1 VANTDA
7 FDLEMTPAP
16 RLLLIEDHDELAEA
30 TAAFLCHYGFEV
42 QVAQT
47 GREAIQ
53 TAAAFLPEIV
63 LCDMSLPDMSGFDIA
78 RELRRHPETGRVVFV
93 IHSAMRKSDTGLS
106 DPQLQALNVDLFLS
120 KPLRAENIETLQRL
134 RQKRQLNNP
143 ARKKANT
150 L

>member
-1 VANTDA
+1 
-7 FDLEMTPAP
+7 MTPAP

-30 TAAFLCHYGFEV
+30 TAAILRHYGFEV

-63 LCDMSLPDMSGFDIA
+63 LCDISLPDRSGFDIA
-78 RELRRHPETGRVVFV
+78 RELRTHPETRRVVFV
-93 IHSAMRKSDTGLS
+93 LHSAMRESDIGLS
-106 DPQLQALNVDLFLS
+106 DSQLQTLNVDLFLT
-120 KPLRAENIETLQRL
+120 KPLRAENIVTLQRL
-134 RQKRQLNNP
+134 HQERHLNNA

-150 L
+150 S